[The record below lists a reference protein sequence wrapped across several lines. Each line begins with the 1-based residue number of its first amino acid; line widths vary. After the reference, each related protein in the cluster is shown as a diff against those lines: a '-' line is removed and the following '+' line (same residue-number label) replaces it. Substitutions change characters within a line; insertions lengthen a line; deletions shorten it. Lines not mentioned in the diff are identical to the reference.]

1 MNIPKDPYILVSFI
15 NMKLRD
21 RCFES
26 LTDLCDSLDISEDD
40 IKTKL
45 EDAGFQYD
53 KESKQFR

>member
-1 MNIPKDPYILVSFI
+1 MNIPEDPYILVSFI

-26 LTDLCDSLDISEDD
+26 LTDLCDSLDISEDE

-53 KESKQFR
+53 EESKQFR